1 MALNIKANNASRS
14 KNRLIG
20 FIIAACIVV
29 FICIMTAISS
39 AETKKTISVVRIKT
53 DTPISANS
61 LITEDMVEVYDM
73 YYKEFQ
79 QYGTMKMSDGST
91 RSTIVRW
98 TDKDLVLGKRYAAYY
113 MRGGTILFWDSTLK
127 DQTRKNS
134 YLYSMSGELLNIN
147 MTTTQDFGDMV
158 VPGDTLNIRATYNA
172 TVYNLPSELEYKLN
186 AESTSSDKLGSGTE
200 ITKTDSLFS
209 EVTIL
214 DMLNSSGQSIFD
226 IYYQYIA
233 ATKAEQ
239 QAMLSDDGFLNSVKP
254 QSILLECTGEEV
266 EHYMRM
272 EKAGASYQMTLLPR
286 TSSSSIT
293 DSLSEIQTALAGIAG
308 TKDGN
313 K

>member
-1 MALNIKANNASRS
+1 MALNIKADNASRS
-14 KNRLIG
+14 KNRLVGI
-20 FIIAACIVV
+20 IIAACVVV

-39 AETKKTISVVRIKT
+39 AETKKTIPVVRIKT
-53 DTPISANS
+53 DSPISANS

-79 QYGTMKMSDGST
+79 QYGTMKFSDGST

-98 TDKDLVLGKRYAAYY
+98 NDKDLVLGQRYAAYY
-113 MRGGTILFWDSTLK
+113 MRGGTVLFWDSTLK

-134 YLYSMSGELLNIN
+134 YLYSMSGELLNIQMN
-147 MTTTQDFGDMV
+147 TVQDFGDMV
-158 VPGDTLNIRATYNA
+158 VPGDTLNIRATYSD
-172 TVYNLPSELEYKLN
+172 TVYNLPTALEYQLN
-186 AESTSSDKLGSGTE
+186 IESMSAGLGEGAEV
-200 ITKTDSLFS
+200 TKTEALFS

-226 IYYQYIA
+226 IYYEYIA

-239 QAMLSDDGFLNSVKP
+239 QAMLADDNFLQTVKP
-254 QSILLECTGEEV
+254 QSILLECTSEEV

-272 EKAGASYQMTLLPR
+272 QAAGASYQITLLPR

-308 TKDGN
+308 LN
-313 K
+313 E

>member
-1 MALNIKANNASRS
+1 MALNIKANNANRS
-14 KNRLIG
+14 KNRLLGI
-20 FIIAACIVV
+20 IIAACVVV

-39 AETKKTISVVRIKT
+39 AETKKTITVVRLKS

-61 LITEDMVEVYDM
+61 LITDDMLEAYDM

-79 QYGTMKMSDGST
+79 QYGTMKFSDGST

-98 TDKDLVLGKRYAAYY
+98 NDKDLVVGKRYAAYY
-113 MRGGTILFWDSTLK
+113 MRGGTVLFWDSTIA

-134 YLYSMSGELLNIN
+134 YLYSMSGELLNIQ

-158 VPGDTLNIRATYNA
+158 VPGDTLNVRATYTA
-172 TVYNLPSELEYKLN
+172 KIYNLPTEQEYKL
-186 AESTSSDKLGSGTE
+186 SGTNGSASDGVDV
-200 ITKTDSLFS
+200 TKTDSLFS

-214 DMLNSSGQSIFD
+214 DMLNSSGSSIFD

-239 QAMLSDDGFLNSVKP
+239 QAMLSDDGFLQSVQP
-254 QSILLECTGEEV
+254 ASILVECTAEEV
-266 EHYMRM
+266 EHYM
-272 EKAGASYQMTLLPR
+272 KLQAAGASYQMTLLPR

-308 TKDGN
+308 LKD

>member
-1 MALNIKANNASRS
+1 MALNIKANNVSRS
-14 KNRLIG
+14 KNRLLGI
-20 FIIAACIVV
+20 IIAACVIV

-39 AETKKTISVVRIKT
+39 AETKKTITVVRIKS

-61 LITEDMVEVYDM
+61 LITDDMLEAYDM

-79 QYGTMKMSDGST
+79 QYGTMKFSDGST

-98 TDKDLVLGKRYAAYY
+98 NDKDLVVGKRYAAYY
-113 MRGGTILFWDSTLK
+113 MRGGTVLFWDSTIS

-134 YLYSMSGELLNIN
+134 YLYSMSGELLNIQ

-158 VPGDTLNIRATYNA
+158 VPGDTLNVRATYTA
-172 TVYNLPSELEYKLN
+172 KVYNLPTEQEYKLN
-186 AESTSSDKLGSGTE
+186 STNGAAASDGVE

-214 DMLNSSGQSIFD
+214 DMLNSSGNSIFD

-239 QAMLSDDGFLNSVKP
+239 QAMLKDDGFLQSVQP
-254 QSILLECTGEEV
+254 ASILVECTAEEV
-266 EHYMRM
+266 EHYM
-272 EKAGASYQMTLLPR
+272 KLQAAGASYQMTLLPR

-308 TKDGN
+308 LKEQ
-313 K
+313 

>member
-20 FIIAACIVV
+20 IIIAACVVV
-29 FICIMTAISS
+29 FICVMTAVSS
-39 AETKKTISVVRIKT
+39 AETRKTIPVVRIKA
-53 DTPISANS
+53 DSPISANA

-79 QYGTMKMSDGST
+79 QYGTMKFSDGST

-98 TDKDLVLGKRYAAYY
+98 NDKDLVLGQRYAAYY
-113 MRGGTILFWDSTLK
+113 MRGGTALFWDSTIK

-134 YLYSMSGELLNIN
+134 YLYSMSGELLNIQ

-172 TVYNLPSELEYKLN
+172 TAYNLPTELEYRLN
-186 AESTSSDKLGSGTE
+186 AESMTSGGTDGTE
-200 ITKTDSLFS
+200 ITKTDLLFS

-214 DMLNSSGQSIFD
+214 DMLNADGQSIFD
-226 IYYQYIA
+226 IYYEYIA

-239 QAMLSDDGFLNSVKP
+239 QSMLLDDGFLESVKP
-254 QSILLECTGEEV
+254 QSILLEVTGEEV

-272 EKAGASYQMTLLPR
+272 QAAGASYQMTLLPR

-308 TKDGN
+308 MQN
-313 K
+313 

>member
-1 MALNIKANNASRS
+1 MALNIKANNANRS
-14 KNRLIG
+14 KNRLLGI
-20 FIIAACIVV
+20 IIAACVVV

-39 AETKKTISVVRIKT
+39 AETKKTITVVRLKS

-61 LITEDMVEVYDM
+61 LITDDMLEAYDM

-79 QYGTMKMSDGST
+79 QYGTMKFSDGST

-98 TDKDLVLGKRYAAYY
+98 NDKDLVVGKRYAAYY
-113 MRGGTILFWDSTLK
+113 MRGGTVLFWDSTIA

-134 YLYSMSGELLNIN
+134 YLYSMSGELLNIQ

-158 VPGDTLNIRATYNA
+158 VPGDTLNVRATYTA
-172 TVYNLPSELEYKLN
+172 KVYNLPTEQEYKL
-186 AESTSSDKLGSGTE
+186 SGTNGSASDGVDV
-200 ITKTDSLFS
+200 TKTDSLFS

-214 DMLNSSGQSIFD
+214 DMLNSSGSSIFD

-239 QAMLSDDGFLNSVKP
+239 QAMLSDDDFLQSVQP
-254 QSILLECTGEEV
+254 ASILVECTAEEV
-266 EHYMRM
+266 EHYM
-272 EKAGASYQMTLLPR
+272 KLQAAGASYQMTLLPR

-308 TKDGN
+308 LKD

>member
-20 FIIAACIVV
+20 IVIAACIVV

-39 AETKKTISVVRIKT
+39 AETRKTIPVVRIKEGA
-53 DTPISANS
+53 PISANS

-79 QYGTMKMSDGST
+79 QYGTMKFSDGST
-91 RSTIVRW
+91 RSNIVRW
-98 TDKDLVLGKRYAAYY
+98 NEKDLVLGQRYAAYY
-113 MRGGTILFWDSTLK
+113 MRGGTVLFWDSTLK

-134 YLYSMSGELLNIN
+134 YLYSMSGELLNIQMN
-147 MTTTQDFGDMV
+147 TTQDFGDMV

-172 TVYNLPSELEYKLN
+172 TIYNLPTELEYRLN
-186 AESTSSDKLGSGTE
+186 VESATGGTGEGTE
-200 ITKTDSLFS
+200 ITKTDLLFS

-226 IYYQYIA
+226 IYYEYIA
-233 ATKAEQ
+233 STKAEQ
-239 QAMLSDDGFLNSVKP
+239 QALLNDNGFLDSVKP

-272 EKAGASYQMTLLPR
+272 EAAGASYQMTLLPR

-308 TKDGN
+308 LEK
-313 K
+313 

>member
-14 KNRLIG
+14 KNRLLGI
-20 FIIAACIVV
+20 IIAACVIV

-39 AETKKTISVVRIKT
+39 AETKKTITVVRIKS

-61 LITEDMVEVYDM
+61 LITDDMLEAYDM

-79 QYGTMKMSDGST
+79 QYGTMDFSDGST

-98 TDKDLVLGKRYAAYY
+98 NDKDLVVGKRYAAYY
-113 MRGGTILFWDSTLK
+113 MRGGTVLFWDSTIS

-134 YLYSMSGELLNIN
+134 YLYSMSGELLNIQ

-158 VPGDTLNIRATYNA
+158 VPGDTLNVRATY
-172 TVYNLPSELEYKLN
+172 TSKVYNLPTEQEYKLN
-186 AESTSSDKLGSGTE
+186 NSNGLAESDGVE
-200 ITKTDSLFS
+200 VTKTDSLFS

-214 DMLNSSGQSIFD
+214 DMLNSSGNSIFD

-233 ATKAEQ
+233 ATKEEQ
-239 QAMLSDDGFLNSVKP
+239 QAMLQDEGFLESVQP
-254 QSILLECTGEEV
+254 ASILVECTAEEV
-266 EHYMRM
+266 EHYM
-272 EKAGASYQMTLLPR
+272 KLQAVGASYQMTLLPR

-308 TKDGN
+308 LKEE
-313 K
+313 

>member
-1 MALNIKANNASRS
+1 MALNIKANNANRS
-14 KNRLIG
+14 KNRLLGI
-20 FIIAACIVV
+20 IIAACVVV

-39 AETKKTISVVRIKT
+39 AETKKTITVVRLKSG
-53 DTPISANS
+53 TPISANS
-61 LITEDMVEVYDM
+61 LITDDMLEAYDM

-79 QYGTMKMSDGST
+79 QYGTMKFSDGST

-98 TDKDLVLGKRYAAYY
+98 NDKDLVVGKRYAAYY
-113 MRGGTILFWDSTLK
+113 MRGGTVLFWDSTIS

-134 YLYSMSGELLNIN
+134 YLYSMSGELLNIQ

-158 VPGDTLNIRATYNA
+158 VPGDTLNVRATYTA
-172 TVYNLPSELEYKLN
+172 KVYNLPTEQEYKLS
-186 AESTSSDKLGSGTE
+186 STNGTTTDGVDV
-200 ITKTDSLFS
+200 TKTDSLFS

-214 DMLNSSGQSIFD
+214 DMLNSSGNSIFD

-239 QAMLSDDGFLNSVKP
+239 QAMLNDDSFLQSVQP
-254 QSILLECTGEEV
+254 ASILVECTAEEV
-266 EHYMRM
+266 EHYM
-272 EKAGASYQMTLLPR
+272 KLQAAGASYQMTLLPR

-308 TKDGN
+308 LKD

>member
-1 MALNIKANNASRS
+1 MALNIKANNANRS
-14 KNRLIG
+14 KNRLLGI
-20 FIIAACIVV
+20 IIAACIVV

-39 AETKKTISVVRIKT
+39 AETKKTVTVVRLKS

-61 LITEDMVEVYDM
+61 LITDDMLEAYDM

-79 QYGTMKMSDGST
+79 QYGTMKFSDGST

-98 TDKDLVLGKRYAAYY
+98 NDKDLVVGKRYAAYY
-113 MRGGTILFWDSTLK
+113 MRGGTVLFWDSTIA

-134 YLYSMSGELLNIN
+134 YLYSMSGELLNIQ

-158 VPGDTLNIRATYNA
+158 VPGDTLNVRATYTA
-172 TVYNLPSELEYKLN
+172 KVYNLPTEQEYKL
-186 AESTSSDKLGSGTE
+186 SGTNGSASDGVDV
-200 ITKTDSLFS
+200 TKTDSLFS

-214 DMLNSSGQSIFD
+214 DMLNSSGSSIFD

-239 QAMLSDDGFLNSVKP
+239 QAMLSDDSFLQSVQP
-254 QSILLECTGEEV
+254 ASILVECTAEEV
-266 EHYMRM
+266 EHYM
-272 EKAGASYQMTLLPR
+272 KLQAAGASYQMTLLPR

-308 TKDGN
+308 LKD

>member
-14 KNRLIG
+14 KNRLTGI
-20 FIIAACIVV
+20 IIAACVVV

-39 AETKKTISVVRIKT
+39 AETKKTITVVRIKS
-53 DTPISANS
+53 DTPIAANT
-61 LITEDMVEVYDM
+61 LITDDMLEAYDM

-79 QYGTMKMSDGST
+79 QYGTMKFSDGST

-98 TDKDLVLGKRYAAYY
+98 NDKDLVVGKRYGAYY
-113 MRGGTILFWDSTLK
+113 MRGGTVLFWDSTIS

-134 YLYSMSGELLNIN
+134 YLYSMSGELLNIQ

-158 VPGDTLNIRATYNA
+158 VPGDTLNVRATY
-172 TVYNLPSELEYKLN
+172 TTTIYNLPTEQEYKLN
-186 AESTSSDKLGSGTE
+186 ASSGGGGNASTDGVE

-214 DMLNSSGQSIFD
+214 DMLNASGNSIFD

-239 QAMLSDDGFLNSVKP
+239 QAMLQDDGFLESVKP
-254 QSILLECTGEEV
+254 ASILVECTAEEV
-266 EHYMRM
+266 EHYM
-272 EKAGASYQMTLLPR
+272 KLQAAGASYQMTLLPR

-308 TKDGN
+308 LKDN
-313 K
+313 

>member
-1 MALNIKANNASRS
+1 MALNIKANNANRS
-14 KNRLIG
+14 KNRLLGI
-20 FIIAACIVV
+20 IIAACVVV

-39 AETKKTISVVRIKT
+39 AETKKTITVVRLKS

-61 LITEDMVEVYDM
+61 LITDDMLEAYDM

-79 QYGTMKMSDGST
+79 QYGTMKFSDGST

-98 TDKDLVLGKRYAAYY
+98 NDKDLVVGKRYAAYY
-113 MRGGTILFWDSTLK
+113 MRGGTVLFWDSTIA

-134 YLYSMSGELLNIN
+134 YLYSMSGELLNIQ

-158 VPGDTLNIRATYNA
+158 VPGDTLNVRATYTA
-172 TVYNLPSELEYKLN
+172 KVYNLPTEQEYKL
-186 AESTSSDKLGSGTE
+186 SGTNGSASDGVDV
-200 ITKTDSLFS
+200 TKTDSLFS

-214 DMLNSSGQSIFD
+214 DMLNSSGSSIFD

-239 QAMLSDDGFLNSVKP
+239 QAMLSDDGFLQSVQP
-254 QSILLECTGEEV
+254 ASILVECTAEEV
-266 EHYMRM
+266 EHYM
-272 EKAGASYQMTLLPR
+272 KLQAAGASYQMTLLPR

-308 TKDGN
+308 LKD